1 MTEAEYIRDVLG
13 IQSYRSVMRTYEET
27 TPETKKGRPA
37 VALPEN
43 WDEVMAQ
50 LQAKQ
55 ITARKAMEL
64 TGLKKDKFY
73 EFKKEYEN
81 QMLKE
86 NDDESKA

>member
-1 MTEAEYIRDVLG
+1 M
-13 IQSYRSVMRTYEET
+13 
-27 TPETKKGRPA
+27 KGRPA